1 VIETGAPSRAD
12 VESAR
17 ERIAPYVR
25 RTPVLDVSSGTFG
38 IEAPI
43 TLKLELLQVTGSFK
57 PRGAFNRMITADV
70 GVAGVVAAS
79 GGNFGLAVGHA
90 ARELGHHAQIFVP
103 STSPAAKID
112 KVRATGAEVRVIDG
126 YYDDAAEA
134 AAARRDETGAVWMH
148 PYDQA
153 PVVAGQG
160 TIGAELG
167 EQVPD
172 ADTVIVAV
180 GGGGL
185 IGGIATWFSREET
198 RVIGVEPVSS
208 SCMRAALDAG
218 RPVDVPVSGR
228 AADSLGARRVGDIA
242 FQVASAGHVERVV
255 LVDDEAILAAQRAIW
270 RELRLLAEP
279 GGAAALAALMCGA
292 FAPDAGERV
301 VVLVCGANG
310 DPVDVIS

>member
-1 VIETGAPSRAD
+1 MIETGSPSRDD
-12 VESAR
+12 VASAR

-70 GVAGVVAAS
+70 GLAGVVAAS

-90 ARELGHHAQIFVP
+90 ARELGHHAEIFMP

-153 PVVAGQG
+153 PVVAGPAQAPQATVVPLERMMNFLEANYVAPQSG
-160 TIGAELG
+160 RIG
-167 EQVPD
+167 VD
-172 ADTVIVAV
+172 AAKASVV
-180 GGGGL
+180 
-185 IGGIATWFSREET
+185 
-198 RVIGVEPVSS
+198 RVICV
-208 SCMRAALDAG
+208 RK
-218 RPVDVPVSGR
+218 
-228 AADSLGARRVGDIA
+228 
-242 FQVASAGHVERVV
+242 
-255 LVDDEAILAAQRAIW
+255 
-270 RELRLLAEP
+270 
-279 GGAAALAALMCGA
+279 
-292 FAPDAGERV
+292 
-301 VVLVCGANG
+301 
-310 DPVDVIS
+310 